1 MIKLVFSSIC
11 LCLLTKM
18 EIKVT
23 NMWYFKTA
31 KLSVV
36 IGALGVVAK
45 AAPYYVF
52 QTPRAPL

>member
-1 MIKLVFSSIC
+1 
-11 LCLLTKM
+11 M

-45 AAPYYVF
+45 AALYYVF

>member
-1 MIKLVFSSIC
+1 
-11 LCLLTKM
+11 
-18 EIKVT
+18 
-23 NMWYFKTA
+23 MWYFKTA
-31 KLSVV
+31 RLPVV